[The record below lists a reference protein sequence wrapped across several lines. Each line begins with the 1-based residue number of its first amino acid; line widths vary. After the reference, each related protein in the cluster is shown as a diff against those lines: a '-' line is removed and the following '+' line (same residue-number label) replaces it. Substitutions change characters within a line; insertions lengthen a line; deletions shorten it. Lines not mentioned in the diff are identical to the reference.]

1 MTKKAGERLKIGEVK
16 AAIISHMLRNNG
28 SISEPEMRKY
38 LLETLE
44 IKNQGT
50 VNDHLHKLED
60 LNCIELVTSD
70 RKSRSNFW
78 NITKINHLKNIR
90 HEFPDIR
97 INSYEKSI
105 MIIFNERGYSLNKI
119 ENLDFYIKLLL
130 SISLFDAFLDS
141 DINELIYKSE
151 QIYLRGDGNKE
162 IQNYEYHV
170 EEFLKLYKEAN
181 QDFKMPTELN
191 IYQRHMS
198 KEAFLKI
205 FEEFHI
211 KTDKMTKELEEAYES
226 FKKTDEDMT
235 YKPVQILLNHF
246 VNHDFYKNLESPDE
260 KVYFENLKECI
271 RKADEIW
278 IEEGYPEIKRWSEL
292 LHLEELEVYSDII
305 QKYKQPSDFYI
316 SENSDTIYSMLKDF
330 YKEQI

>member
-141 DINELIYKSE
+141 DINELIYK
-151 QIYLRGDGNKE
+151 
-162 IQNYEYHV
+162 
-170 EEFLKLYKEAN
+170 
-181 QDFKMPTELN
+181 N
-191 IYQRHMS
+191 IS
-198 KEAFLKI
+198 AI
-205 FEEFHI
+205 
-211 KTDKMTKELEEAYES
+211 
-226 FKKTDEDMT
+226 
-235 YKPVQILLNHF
+235 N
-246 VNHDFYKNLESPDE
+246 
-260 KVYFENLKECI
+260 
-271 RKADEIW
+271 
-278 IEEGYPEIKRWSEL
+278 
-292 LHLEELEVYSDII
+292 
-305 QKYKQPSDFYI
+305 
-316 SENSDTIYSMLKDF
+316 
-330 YKEQI
+330 